1 MYAPPAETDTLRVQR
16 AMNDAYL
23 YLAEYTS
30 PAASDEVCF
39 TTALPD
45 APQWNAVTI
54 ACMYGKKSMLLN
66 PRRAVEL
73 ALLSGTIRRMR

>member
-1 MYAPPAETDTLRVQR
+1 MYAPPAEIVFGPVRVLESRAKVSGVSAIVTDISDNCTL
-16 AMNDAYL
+16 
-23 YLAEYTS
+23 TI
-30 PAASDEVCF
+30 
-39 TTALPD
+39 TPD
-45 APQWNAVTI
+45 DPQWNAVTI